1 MILHMEYSLKL
12 QVIVNVSDVFFL
24 IKKINYELADKAY
37 ADRATRSKPQTSCSL
52 HDK

>member
-24 IKKINYELADKAY
+24 IKKINYELADKA
-37 ADRATRSKPQTSCSL
+37 
-52 HDK
+52 